1 MVHTAASETWRP
13 RIRRIKMPMPMP
25 SSEQGGTHRNHGE
38 LRRIDVAEGQRIG
51 QRERSVLG
59 KHVHDAEDGQ
69 SEPLPL
75 PKESHRP
82 MASEAITVDSG
93 RMIHRKRIEN
103 PIAPAPSVKHQNTN
117 SVSIQTARYARGAA
131 SSVGRCRGSVLLSG
145 VVAHL
150 VPANKKKP
158 MIKRS

>member
-1 MVHTAASETWRP
+1 
-13 RIRRIKMPMPMP
+13 MPMP
-25 SSEQGGTHRNHGE
+25 SSEQAAPTGIMTSCGG
-38 LRRIDVAEGQRIG
+38 LMLPKA
-51 QRERSVLG
+51 SVLASANVPYSASMYMTPKMG
-59 KHVHDAEDGQ
+59 SPSHFH
-69 SEPLPL
+69 L

-150 VPANKKKP
+150 VPANKKKR